1 MPSTVLVDDVTIDES
16 QTFVDFTV
24 RLDTASATPLSV
36 RYATTNNTAR
46 YGSDYTYT
54 DGTLNFAAGETVKT
68 VRVAILADGTAE
80 GTEDFFLSLGTP
92 VNALIGRAFAR
103 ASIIDN
109 DGPSGT
115 PRVSVGDVVV
125 DEADRTARFVVTLD
139 RPSTGT
145 VSMNFA
151 TADGT
156 AQSGADF
163 TAAAGALSFA
173 PGETAKTI
181 SVALANDTQAE
192 SAEWFALNLSGF
204 VNATSLD
211 PSAIATIFGND
222 GPVLSQP
229 SIHIDD
235 VTVDET
241 QDFADLIVRLS
252 APGNAPVSVRYATS
266 NDVARYGSDY
276 SYLDGTLNFAVGET
290 VKTVRVTLLDDTT
303 VEGNEDFFVA
313 LGTATNALI
322 GDAFARVSIVD
333 NDALSGTPRVSVD
346 DLVVDEADREARF
359 VITLDRPSTS
369 VVSMSYATVDGTAQA
384 DRDFVTSAG
393 TLNFAPGETAKTVR
407 VALIDDGV
415 AEGTETF
422 ELLLTNL
429 ANASVLDPSATVRI
443 FANDGQVVSQPT
455 ISIDD
460 LTVDESQAHAD
471 VIVRLSAPGTSPVSV
486 RYATSNELARY
497 GADYEYLDGTLNFAV
512 GETVKTVRITLRDDV
527 TVEETEDFYITLGT
541 ATNALIGDAFARV
554 TLIDNDALSGTPR
567 VSVSDLVVDE
577 ADREAHFVVT
587 LDRPSTSVVSM
598 AYTTRDGTAQ
608 GGSDFVITS
617 GALRFAPGETARTV
631 SVTLTNDTQSEDSEW
646 FALQLEAL
654 VDATTLDPSA
664 IARIHRNDGQVVSQ
678 PTISI
683 DDVTVDESQAYADVV
698 VRLSAPG
705 TNPVSVRYATA
716 NDLARYGS
724 DYAYLDGT
732 LNFATGETV
741 KTVRVTLQDDVGVE
755 ETESFLVTLGT
766 ATNALIGDAHARV
779 TIIDNDA
786 LSGTPRVSID
796 GASVDEA
803 DGFARFVV
811 RLDRPSTGVV
821 GMRYATVE
829 GTANAG
835 RDFTAA
841 AGDLYFAPGET
852 AKTVEVALLDDT
864 TAESIEHFALT
875 ISHLTGASAPAPSAV
890 ATIGASD
897 GAVLAQPSISVAD
910 IVVDESAAY
919 ADFTVRLS
927 APSNGP
933 VSVRYATG
941 NDTARYGS
949 DYAYL
954 DGTLNFA
961 AGETVKTVRIAL
973 EDDAAVEPAERFH
986 LNLANATGATIGNT
1000 RASATLLDDDGNAQ
1014 LTGGAGN
1021 NDFVIEDPSARVVE
1035 GAAGGTDLVRSSVD
1049 HALDAN
1055 VENLELQGNAALD
1068 GFGNGLA
1075 NRITGNAGDNMLSGG
1090 GGNDTL
1096 DGGAGFDVAA
1106 FSGARADY
1114 IVRKTGTQWQVQA
1127 RTGNDGTDQLVSIE
1141 AIAFGDMGV
1150 SLTLPARTSAPVYGQ
1165 SNGFLFDPVFY
1176 LLDNPELV
1184 STVTL
1189 TEAFT
1194 HYLGAGSEQGRT
1206 PNGWFDAA
1214 WYANRWDDLRP
1225 LNLDAATLFQHYNL
1239 FGVWEGRAAGPA
1251 VGAFDGNR
1259 YLADNPDV
1267 AAYVDAFIGDFLG
1280 SRTNGAIA
1288 HYVIYGAAEGRIGH
1302 DTAGAA
1308 IDLGFAV

>member
-1 MPSTVLVDDVTIDES
+1 MPSTLFVDDITVDES
-16 QTFVDFTV
+16 QTFADFVV

-36 RYATTNNTAR
+36 RYATSNSLAR

-54 DGTLNFAAGETVKT
+54 DGTLNFAPGETLKT

-92 VNALIGRAFAR
+92 VNAVIGRAFAR
-103 ASIIDN
+103 GTIIDN
-109 DGPSGT
+109 DAPSGT

-125 DEADRTARFVVTLD
+125 DEADRTAQFVVTLD

-151 TADGT
+151 TEGGT

-163 TAAAGALSFA
+163 TAAAGALGFA
-173 PGETAKTI
+173 PGETAKTVSI
-181 SVALANDTQAE
+181 ALVDDAVAE
-192 SAEWFALNLSGF
+192 GSEWFALTLSGF
-204 VNATSLD
+204 VNATSLA
-211 PSAIATIFGND
+211 PSAIATLFAND

-229 SIHIDD
+229 SILIDD

-241 QDFADLIVRLS
+241 RDFADVVVRLS
-252 APGNAPVSVRYATS
+252 APGNSPVSVRYATS
-266 NDVARYGSDY
+266 NELARYGSDY
-276 SYLDGTLNFAVGET
+276 EYLDGTLNFAAGET
-290 VKTVRVTLLDDTT
+290 VKTVRITLRDDTS
-303 VEGNEDFFVA
+303 VEGTEDFFVT
-313 LGTATNALI
+313 LGSPTNALI
-322 GDAFARVSIVD
+322 GDAFARVSIID
-333 NDALSGTPRVSVD
+333 NDALSGTPRVSVG

-369 VVSMSYATVDGTAQA
+369 VVSLSYTTADGTAQV
-384 DRDFVTSAG
+384 DRDFLASAG

-407 VALIDDGV
+407 VGLIDDGD
-415 AEGTETF
+415 AEGTESF
-422 ELLLTNL
+422 ELLLSNPV
-429 ANASVLDPSATVRI
+429 NASVLDPSATARI

-460 LTVDESQAHAD
+460 VTVDETQAYAD
-471 VIVRLSAPGTSPVSV
+471 VVVRLSAPGTSPVSV
-486 RYATSNELARY
+486 RYSTSNELARY
-497 GADYEYLDGTLNFAV
+497 GSDYEYLDGTLNFAV

-527 TVEETEDFYITLGT
+527 AVEETEDFYVALGSP
-541 ATNALIGDAFARV
+541 TNALIGDAFARV
-554 TLIDNDALSGTPR
+554 TIVDNDALSGTPR
-567 VSVSDLVVDE
+567 VSVGDLVVDE

-598 AYTTRDGTAQ
+598 AYATRDGTAQ

-631 SVTLTNDTQSEDSEW
+631 SVTLTDDALSEDSEW

-654 VDATTLDPSA
+654 VGATTLDPAA

-683 DDVTVDESQAYADVV
+683 DDVTVDETQAYADVV

-705 TNPVSVRYATA
+705 TSPVSVRYATS

-732 LNFATGETV
+732 LNFAVGETV
-741 KTVRVTLQDDVGVE
+741 KTVRITLQDDVTVE
-755 ETESFLVTLGT
+755 ETEDFFVTLGN
-766 ATNALIGDAHARV
+766 ATNALIGDADARV

-786 LSGTPRVSID
+786 LSGTPRVTVD
-796 GASVDEA
+796 GVRVDEA

-852 AKTVEVALLDDT
+852 AKTIEVTLLDDT
-864 TAESIEHFALT
+864 TAESVEHFALT
-875 ISHLTGASAPAPSAV
+875 LSHLTGATAAAPAAV
-890 ATIGASD
+890 ASIGASD

-910 IVVDESAAY
+910 IIVVESAAH

-949 DYAYL
+949 DYSYL

-961 AGETVKTVRIAL
+961 AGETVKTVRVTL
-973 EDDAAVEPAERFH
+973 EDDGAVEPAERFH

-1021 NDFVIEDPSARVVE
+1021 NEFVVTDPSTRIVE
-1035 GAAGGTDLVRSSVD
+1035 SAAGGTDLVRSSVD
-1049 HALDAN
+1049 YALDDN
-1055 VENLELQGNAALD
+1055 VENLELQGDAALD

-1075 NRITGNAGDNMLSGG
+1075 NRLTGNAGDNVLSGG

-1096 DGGAGFDVAA
+1096 DGGAGFDIAV
-1106 FSGARADY
+1106 FGGARADY
-1114 IVRKTGTQWQVQA
+1114 TVRKIGTQWQVQA
-1127 RTGNDGTDQLVSIE
+1127 RTGGDGTDQLVSIE
-1141 AIAFGDMGV
+1141 AIAFADMGV

-1176 LLDNPELV
+1176 LLDNPEFV
-1184 STVTL
+1184 PTIPL

-1194 HYLGAGSEQGRT
+1194 HYLGTGAAQGLK

-1288 HYVIYGAAEGRIGH
+1288 HYVIYGAAEGRVGY
-1302 DTAGAA
+1302 DSAGGA